1 MTTAVSAP
9 LSRDLKVIGLVGS
22 AHVVSHFFQLA
33 LPPLFPILKD
43 DLGVSYAALG
53 LLSTVFFIASAVTQP
68 AMGFLVDR
76 IGARPVLIIGITLL
90 GLSYLMMGLLPT
102 YPAFIVLAAIGGVGN
117 SVFHPADYS
126 ILTASVSERRLG
138 RAYSVHTVGGNVGWT
153 LAPIVMIALATVI
166 GWQGALISIGIAGL
180 ALGAFLTWR
189 GSLLRDESDAHRRA
203 KGDGDGGSRTTGFG
217 FLFNASILASFIF
230 FMFLA
235 MGQFGIQS
243 FSVTA
248 LNTVYGVD
256 LALAGS
262 ALTTY
267 LAAGAI
273 GTIVGGGRSRPRAGP
288 RDDRRGHLRD
298 YGADFRGHGWPR
310 IAVLGDVY
318 GLRSDW
324 VRHGNRHAVPRS
336 HRQARNTGGRDRPGV
351 RLRLL
356 RAGYWRDHHP
366 GLVRHLHGSR
376 PTPLA
381 LSHCGRCLIFAAIC
395 SVLVVRQRTGGRQRL
410 TKDTIQS

>member
-1 MTTAVSAP
+1 MTTAASAP

-138 RAYSVHTVGGNVGWT
+138 RAYSAHTVGGNVGWT

-189 GSLLRDESDAHRRA
+189 GSLLRDESDAHRRS
-203 KGDGDGGSRTTGFG
+203 KGDGDGGSRTTGFA

-235 MGQFGIQS
+235 MGQFGIQA

-273 GTIVGGGRSRPRAGP
+273 GTIVGGIAADRVRDPGMIVAVTFAITALIFVAMGGLELPFWAMFTGFALTGFAMGVAMPSRDLIVKRATPAGATGRVFGFVYSGLDIGGTITPVLFGTFMDLGRP
-288 RDDRRGHLRD
+288 HWL
-298 YGADFRGHGWPR
+298 YHT
-310 IAVLGDVY
+310 V
-318 GLRSDW
+318 
-324 VRHGNRHAVPRS
+324 
-336 HRQARNTGGRDRPGV
+336 
-351 RLRLL
+351 
-356 RAGYWRDHHP
+356 
-366 GLVRHLHGSR
+366 
-376 PTPLA
+376 A
-381 LSHCGRCLIFAAIC
+381 LLIFAAIC
-395 SVLVVRQRTGGRQRL
+395 SVLVVRQRTGGA
-410 TKDTIQS
+410 SG

>member
-1 MTTAVSAP
+1 MTTAESAP
-9 LSRDLKVIGLVGS
+9 LSRDVKVIGLVGS

-43 DLGVSYAALG
+43 DLSVSYAALG

-76 IGARPVLIIGITLL
+76 IGARRVLIIGITLL

-102 YPAFIVLAAIGGVGN
+102 YPAFIVLAAIGGIGN

-153 LAPIVMIALATVI
+153 LAPIVMIALAAVI

-189 GSLLRDESDAHRRA
+189 GSLLRDESDAHRRSE
-203 KGDGDGGSRTTGFG
+203 GDGDGGSRTTGFA

-262 ALTTY
+262 VLTTY

-273 GTIVGGGRSRPRAGP
+273 GTIVGGIAADRVRDPGMIVAVTFAITALIFVAMGGLELPFWAMFTGFALTGFAMGVAMPSRDLIVKRATPAGATGRVFGFVYSGLDIGGTITPVLFGAFMDLGRP
-288 RDDRRGHLRD
+288 HWL
-298 YGADFRGHGWPR
+298 YHT
-310 IAVLGDVY
+310 V
-318 GLRSDW
+318 
-324 VRHGNRHAVPRS
+324 
-336 HRQARNTGGRDRPGV
+336 
-351 RLRLL
+351 
-356 RAGYWRDHHP
+356 
-366 GLVRHLHGSR
+366 
-376 PTPLA
+376 A
-381 LSHCGRCLIFAAIC
+381 LLIFAAIC
-395 SVLVVRQRTGGRQRL
+395 SVLVVRQRTGGA
-410 TKDTIQS
+410 SS